1 MKFAR
6 FVGLGLTIG
15 LITSNTLRAQ
25 ETVTTPAIQG
35 PRIYCEQPLFD
46 FGSADSSTTIEHTF
60 VIQNIGD
67 TTLEISQVRPACG
80 CTLANI
86 TEKTIPPGGRSEITA
101 RLSLAGRNGP
111 QSKPIT
117 ILSNDPQNPEYR
129 VTMAGTVASAIMA
142 APDRLMFGQIGQG
155 QSVELMIDLTS
166 AAERFTILGI
176 ESSIP
181 ELAVTTETIEETRHY
196 RLKATLTG
204 PVTPG
209 PLSAALLVKTDNAGR
224 PAITIPVIA
233 NIVGELIYAP
243 AVMEIPAGSGQPIT
257 RYIVIR
263 PGTLT
268 DFTLKAV
275 NLPDPSMRASIFPF
289 GNQGYRIQV
298 ENIPTSPDLNGK
310 TITIETSGEAMSLI
324 EIPITVK

>member
-1 MKFAR
+1 MKFGWIIA
-6 FVGLGLTIG
+6 FGLSLGLVGAERTFG
-15 LITSNTLRAQ
+15 Q
-25 ETVTTPAIQG
+25 EPAPTPTAQG

-67 TTLEISQVRPACG
+67 TTLEITQVRPACG

-86 TEKTIPPGGRSEITA
+86 SEKMIPPGGQSEITA

-117 ILSNDPQNPEYR
+117 ILSSDPQNPEYR
-129 VTMAGTVASAIMA
+129 VTMAGTVSSAIMVS
-142 APDRLMFGQIGQG
+142 PDRLMFGQIGQG
-155 QSVELMIDLTS
+155 QTMELTADITA
-166 AAERFTILGI
+166 AAERFTVIGV

-181 ELAVTTETIEETRHY
+181 DLVVTTETVEETRHY
-196 RLKATLTG
+196 RIKATLTG
-204 PVTPG
+204 PATPG
-209 PLSAALLVKTDNAGR
+209 PLSAALQIKTDNAGR

-233 NIVGELIYAP
+233 NVVGELIYAP
-243 AVMEIPAGSGQPIT
+243 AVMEIPAGSAQPLT
-257 RYIVIR
+257 RYVVIR

-275 NLPDPSMRASIFPF
+275 NLPDPAMRASIFPF
-289 GNQGYRIQV
+289 GNQGYRIQI
-298 ENIPTSPDLNGK
+298 ENIPSNADLNGK
-310 TITIETSGEAMSLI
+310 SITIETSGEAMSLI
-324 EIPITVK
+324 QIPITVK